1 MRAALQSHSKI
12 RGITKNFLVAFQNKV
27 HSVNVKISN
36 QIWLQIESWLEA
48 LSHLTKINFMSG
60 KLEKYFWK
68 KNLNRCKHYQKRNW
82 ISGKS
87 LTKQHLTSPIASYL
101 FLSYHFKIITSHN
114 PFPLFSFFPSSPC
127 WSFCK
132 KKKADC
138 SPTPSQNTSI
148 FSLIKA
154 LQACITVEPN
164 RGPYWYKKF
173 HQIYKQQQ
181 EAW

>member
-12 RGITKNFLVAFQNKV
+12 RGVTKNFLVTFQNKV
-27 HSVNVKISN
+27 HSLNVKISN

-132 KKKADC
+132 KKKKLTALLL
-138 SPTPSQNTSI
+138 PLKTHPSFHWLKPS
-148 FSLIKA
+148 KPA
-154 LQACITVEPN
+154 LL
-164 RGPYWYKKF
+164 
-173 HQIYKQQQ
+173 
-181 EAW
+181 